1 MKQKEKKQEQN
12 TNSNVKELNPWPA
25 YIQDRLVLWEK
36 FKIKYN
42 EEMAKKPETAIVVT
56 LPDGKKIEATSFKTT
71 PYEVAK
77 GIR

>member
-12 TNSNVKELNPWPA
+12 TNLKELNPWPA

-36 FKIKYN
+36 LKAKYS
-42 EEMAKKPETAIVVT
+42 EEMAKKPEKAIVVT